1 MIKTSTTLLFLILSL
16 FVKAQIVNIPDANF
30 KEELIKY
37 HSIDTNGDDEIS
49 VSEAEAYT
57 GIIDV
62 HANNIFNLTGIEYF
76 KNITELDC
84 SLNKLTRLDLSHNT
98 AITVVKCSFN
108 KLENLNLINN
118 TLVKK
123 IDCYSNYLK
132 NLNISN
138 NIELDYLNCALNN
151 LSNLDVSKNIK
162 LTSLLCFHNQLSHID
177 LTNNINIISFCCG
190 NNQLSN
196 IDLTNNTNLTD
207 LECGHNLLSSINV
220 SKNSELKDLD
230 CKSNLLSSIDVSK
243 NSGLKDLDCYNNY
256 LSSIDVSNNTE
267 LFYLRLDYNKI
278 PFSELLKVKKQFSK
292 LRIYYSGYIFSMI
305 SKTVGDQINY
315 SSESSIDGKNTSFEW
330 YLKNNDNENIVNENY
345 VKEESKGVFTFLKTG
360 KFFCKMTNETF
371 PELTLRTDYVNVFN
385 DAILD
390 IPDPNFKEKLIENT
404 MINLDGD
411 NEITELEAGQYMGPL
426 DVSNQNISDLTGIEG
441 FLHIINLNCSG
452 NQVQELDLSNT
463 FSLKKFDCSNNRID
477 TLTFPYSKS
486 LNNFNCSHNN
496 LRHINFS
503 SYKNLT
509 KLDCSYNKLKK
520 LSIIDTPSIIEVNCS
535 NNEIERIRIS
545 VDCPYL
551 KKIDFNS
558 NHLNFYNLSLIKIT
572 DADLVKIT
580 KEHADDICLQYP
592 PIPEVHTYINTVID
606 YYTERGF
613 EGKATKFRWIDYE
626 TSSDVDENTVTE
638 SSRGIFKFIKEG
650 KFYCEMTNEAFP
662 DIVVYSSVVVASLK
676 KQQTIS
682 IENIPEVVS
691 MYDVVELNATASSGL
706 EVNIEVIEG
715 DVTVKGNS
723 ITFNKEETV
732 IIKAIQKGND
742 EYAPAEKMIEITVD
756 FATGIEDILDSSTQ
770 IYPNPVET
778 EMVIKFEGS
787 KERTIQI
794 FDLQGKLKLQ
804 KETSSN
810 SERISL
816 SNFKI
821 GMYLMKVQA
830 KNETFTYKIIKK

>member
-1 MIKTSTTLLFLILSL
+1 MIKTSTTLLFLLLSL
-16 FVKAQIVNIPDANF
+16 FVNAQNIYIPDANF
-30 KEELIKY
+30 KKALVDNTEIN
-37 HSIDTNGDDEIS
+37 TNGDAEIS
-49 VSEAEAYT
+49 ESEAQVYT
-57 GIIDV
+57 GRIELLF
-62 HANNIFNLTGIEYF
+62 NNIYDLTGIEYF

-84 SLNKLTRLDLSHNT
+84 CSSHLESLDVSH
-98 AITVVKCSFN
+98 
-108 KLENLNLINN
+108 
-118 TLVKK
+118 
-123 IDCYSNYLK
+123 
-132 NLNISN
+132 
-138 NIELDYLNCALNN
+138 NIELTYLNCGQNRLK
-151 LSNLDVSKNIK
+151 SLDVSKNIK
-162 LTSLLCFHNQLSHID
+162 LTSLLCFNNQLSQID
-177 LTNNINIISFCCG
+177 LTNNINLITFSCG
-190 NNQLSN
+190 FNQLTY
-196 IDLTNNTNLTD
+196 IDLTNNTNIID
-207 LECGHNLLSSINV
+207 LECGHNLLPSINLT
-220 SKNSELKDLD
+220 KNTNIINLD

-243 NSGLKDLDCYNNY
+243 NTELNYLDCYDNY

-267 LFYLRLDYNKI
+267 LLRLYLDYNKI
-278 PFSELLKVKKQFSK
+278 PFSEILKIKKQFPD
-292 LRIYYSGYIFSMI
+292 LIINYSDYIFLMTG
-305 SKTVGDQINY
+305 KTVGDQIDY
-315 SSESSIDGKNTSFEW
+315 SSESTIDGKNTTFEW
-330 YLKNNDNENIVNENY
+330 YLKNGDNEDIVNEDY
-345 VKEESKGVFTFLKTG
+345 VKEESRGVFTFLKTG

-371 PELTLRTDYVNVFN
+371 PELTLRTEYVNIFN

-390 IPDPNFKEKLIENT
+390 IPDPNFKRKLIENT
-404 MINLDGD
+404 MINLNGD
-411 NEITELEAGQYMGPL
+411 NEITELEAGEYTGHL

-441 FLHIINLNCSG
+441 FLHITDLNCSE
-452 NQVQELDLSNT
+452 NQLKNLDLSNIHT
-463 FSLKKFDCSNNRID
+463 LKKFDCSNNQLNDLIFSHSNS
-477 TLTFPYSKS
+477 LT
-486 LNNFNCSHNN
+486 NFNCSYNN
-496 LRHINFS
+496 IKNIDFES
-503 SYKNLT
+503 SLNLT
-509 KLDCSYNKLKK
+509 ELNCSHNKLGE
-520 LSIIDTPSIIEVNCS
+520 LIIKFNPNIVEIDCS
-535 NNEIERIRIS
+535 NNEIERIRIYGG
-545 VDCPYL
+545 PHYL

-662 DIVVYSSVVVASLK
+662 DIVVYSSIIVASLK

-778 EMVIKFEGS
+778 EMLIKFGTSE
-787 KERTIQI
+787 ERTIRI
-794 FDLQGKLKLQ
+794 FDLQGRLKLQ
-804 KETSSN
+804 KETSSSSVRLN
-810 SERISL
+810 L
-816 SNFKI
+816 SNFKS

-830 KNETFTYKIIKK
+830 NSETFTYKVIKK